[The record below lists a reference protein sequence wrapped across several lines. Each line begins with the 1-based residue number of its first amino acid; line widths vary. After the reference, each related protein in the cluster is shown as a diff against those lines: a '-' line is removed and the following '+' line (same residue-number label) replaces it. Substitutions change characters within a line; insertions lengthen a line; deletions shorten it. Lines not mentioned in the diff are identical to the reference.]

1 MDSDQPKILI
11 VDNDMRATRKLMEYI
26 RNYGGIVRET
36 NVKDFRI
43 LSITP
48 EEFTTSV
55 PISFGTTF
63 DHIIIDEVPE
73 CVPFAEEDN
82 TRSKDNFR
90 PASDWNYLNLRKKR
104 F

>member
-11 VDNDMRATRKLMEYI
+11 VDNDMRTTRKLMEYI
-26 RNYGGIVRET
+26 QNYGGIVRET
-36 NVKDFRI
+36 NIKDFQI

-48 EEFTTSV
+48 DEFTKSV
-55 PISFGTTF
+55 PISFGTKF
-63 DHIIIDEVPE
+63 DHVIFDEVPE
-73 CVPFAEEDN
+73 CAPFAEEDN
-82 TRSKDNFR
+82 VRSKDNFR